1 MMTGLSI
8 NVLGPVGPV
17 LMRHLSASPHSIGSI
32 YSAEGLGN
40 FLGSLLLG
48 PVLSRLRPH
57 AVLVGVSAL
66 VFLCLGAVPSCSA
79 LHQVASLY
87 LLIGLAS
94 GLGNATANTSL
105 TWAWHGAA
113 PQLAAAFNLVNSCF
127 PLGGAPLPRRFHRR
141 TAAHPLARRRL
152 EPRSSPSRPLPS
164 SAAKGGGQQLG
175 GHPPGRG
182 TLPAHRLASSL
193 PAHRLASSLPAHR
206 LASSLPAHRLCR
218 LTASPP
224 PCRQRRASGRARL
237 RAASRQLARRLQCDQ
252 RRRTP
257 PRRRLRAAAAADGA
271 PSAARGASR
280 RGEGGRRRRLEPR
293 RRWVDGAGDRPGLAP
308 RVRAVHRPRA
318 AAADDHSLHRGRD
331 SVRGLGVRLRRPPRR
346 DAIGRGERQPRC
358 SRDAAEMQPRCSRDA
373 AEVQPR
379 CSRGAAEVSEVRS
392 DDVVSRRCAGRR
404 SDRLTFPSTAQAAYL
419 SSLYW
424 SAFVVGRLSATPLAA
439 YFSPGSILV
448 PSLALEARHLLD
460 TSSTP
465 PRHLLDTSQTP
476 LDISYPSSLALALPP
491 SPSPSLRPGSGL
503 PRAGPLAARSC
514 PPPSLV
520 QRHARRHGR
529 RRRRRL
535 DALLQHPL
543 AARPVPPH
551 SPRED

>member
-1 MMTGLSI
+1 MLNAEWPWHRFGVTGVYSSVLMMTGLSI

-164 SAAKGGGQQLG
+164 SAAKGGGHMG

-182 TLPAHRLASSL
+182 TLPAEAPS
-193 PAHRLASSLPAHR
+193 
-206 LASSLPAHRLCR
+206 R

-224 PCRQRRASGRARL
+224 PSRLTAS
-237 RAASRQLARRLQCDQ
+237 AAS
-252 RRRTP
+252 P
-257 PRRRLRAAAAADGA
+257 PRLLPAGSAAPLVVLASERRVGNSLAAFSAISVAALLPAAGCALLQPPTAPPPPPEERAEEEKEGAADGSSRAVGGSTVLGIDLGSRRAYVRCTVHA
-271 PSAARGASR
+271 PLLLTTTLCIGAEIAYAAWVYAYAAHHAEMRSDEARG
-280 RGEGGRRRRLEPR
+280 
-293 RRWVDGAGDRPGLAP
+293 
-308 RVRAVHRPRA
+308 
-318 AAADDHSLHRGRD
+318 
-331 SVRGLGVRLRRPPRR
+331 
-346 DAIGRGERQPRC
+346 
-358 SRDAAEMQPRCSRDA
+358 SRDAAEMQPRCSRGA

-379 CSRGAAEVSEVRS
+379 CSRGAAEVQPRCDPTRWSLVAARVGERTDSPAPPPLRLRISPPSIGPLSSSAGSAPLRS
-392 DDVVSRRCAGRR
+392 PPTSPRAPSSSPPSPSRR
-404 SDRLTFPSTAQAAYL
+404 D
-419 SSLYW
+419 
-424 SAFVVGRLSATPLAA
+424 V
-439 YFSPGSILV
+439 
-448 PSLALEARHLLD
+448 
-460 TSSTP
+460 SSTP
-465 PRHLLDTSQTP
+465 PRHLLDTS
-476 LDISYPSSLALALPP
+476 
-491 SPSPSLRPGSGL
+491 
-503 PRAGPLAARSC
+503 
-514 PPPSLV
+514 
-520 QRHARRHGR
+520 
-529 RRRRRL
+529 
-535 DALLQHPL
+535 
-543 AARPVPPH
+543 
-551 SPRED
+551 